1 MRLRRSS
8 EGTAA
13 TTTATDYV
21 AATAWDGVP
30 SRPADEPV
38 IKAPRAGDMA
48 ARTAH
53 APRAA

>member
-13 TTTATDYV
+13 TTTATDHV